1 MDAQAFWSVI
11 GAYNEQ
17 TAALQAGLLLFAVAA
32 VIASYSCKVKWAAK
46 FALGII
52 HLLIGVV
59 FFAWYGTEPIQKYF
73 ALPLYL
79 LCGTLFLYESWHN
92 RDDSLAKPNGWQRLL
107 LVLYLLY
114 PLISFLLVFLERG
127 ASEIASAYSLNEY
140 AADIITGI
148 ILFFILGSEF
158 FINYRLIWRGHHKEV
173 QGK

>member
-59 FFAWYGTEPIQKYF
+59 FFAGYGTEPIQK
-73 ALPLYL
+73 
-79 LCGTLFLYESWHN
+79 
-92 RDDSLAKPNGWQRLL
+92 
-107 LVLYLLY
+107 
-114 PLISFLLVFLERG
+114 
-127 ASEIASAYSLNEY
+127 
-140 AADIITGI
+140 
-148 ILFFILGSEF
+148 
-158 FINYRLIWRGHHKEV
+158 
-173 QGK
+173 